1 MSSVSVCCSVHP
13 VCRSLKT
20 SDPYPVPRHNKWC
33 QKWDLNLGCLAAA
46 YRATYR
52 EKEIGSIQGLK
63 YDEGVR
69 VVETRSRSK
78 QEEAKQSNS
87 AGGKPGRNTSSS
99 TVLLDRT
106 ILSSYSDLDLAK
118 CQKSDQSFTGRNIL
132 LLIRINH

>member
-1 MSSVSVCCSVHP
+1 MLTG
-13 VCRSLKT
+13 SLI
-20 SDPYPVPRHNKWC
+20 V
-33 QKWDLNLGCLAAA
+33 
-46 YRATYR
+46 

-78 QEEAKQSNS
+78 QEEVKQSNS

-118 CQKSDQSFTGRNIL
+118 CQKSDPDIE
-132 LLIRINH
+132 LIYESVEWP